1 MYIKHETTAAA
12 GPGGMRAL
20 VHGEFTDG
28 ERVTFHPE
36 TGTAQVT
43 NDIGEQLIE
52 HYDAIVPA
60 DSDRDD
66 SN

>member
-20 VHGEFTDG
+20 IHEEYTDG
-28 ERVTFHPE
+28 ERVTFHAE

-52 HYDAIVPA
+52 HYDAIAPA
-60 DSDRDD
+60 DSDGGD